1 MQLPPNPWL
10 DLPKRPPF
18 VLKRDLPAIGEF
30 NGHANK
36 DHRID
41 VDLLPEPFLGSTVA
55 PVVLLG
61 LNPGWSPEDA
71 VWHAKPAFARLLRG
85 NLAHSLAQYPFYLLD
100 PSQSSPG
107 SLWWSRRLRALIERV
122 GLGAAAR
129 AVSCVEYF
137 PYHSNR

>member
-18 VLKRDLPAIGEF
+18 VLKRDLPAIGEL

-85 NLAHSLAQYPFYLLD
+85 EPGAQPRSISLLPV
-100 PSQSSPG
+100 G
-107 SLWWSRRLRALIERV
+107 SVAV
-122 GLGAAAR
+122 VAR
-129 AVSCVEYF
+129 
-137 PYHSNR
+137 